1 MTKPLKKQQDSVWAG
16 LAEIA
21 LLVMAIAGALRVYG
35 ALANRQA
42 LLDGGLT
49 NSQLNYLVI
58 YGILQALIS
67 LAGLIGMRLKPP
79 LGFAFPWAA
88 VAVNIAAYWVERLLV
103 WAPDQR
109 GGNIVFM
116 ILWHGLWLALMAA
129 FTVKPHIKE
138 TDGTRNR
145 S

>member
-1 MTKPLKKQQDSVWAG
+1 MTKPQKKPQDSVWAG

-21 LLVMAIAGALRVYG
+21 LFVMAIAGALRVYG
-35 ALANRQA
+35 ALTNRQA

-49 NSQLNYLVI
+49 NAQLNYLVV
-58 YGILQALIS
+58 YGTLQAFIS
-67 LAGLIGMRLKPP
+67 VAGLIGMRLEPP

-88 VAVNIAAYWVERLLV
+88 VAVNIAAYWLERLLV